1 MLEELRKRRN
11 EFSSICNVY
20 HLLNFMLSIAFPSSK
35 LTPKISEMLFGIENR
50 NIDTRENEILI
61 FLVVVVIFK
70 CRKSSSYLH
79 TFSTIYLYS
88 KLANALLFFRVKP
101 IYGLFYCVVVITLY
115 ILVDEPLPPDS
126 EKIRFFN
133 GEELKNTLQED
144 KSIVWIIEFFSTW
157 STECRYV
164 RPVFN
169 ALSEK
174 FTLPNL
180 RFGKL
185 DVGRF
190 PKEAEHFRINCSA
203 TSRQLP
209 TFSCFK
215 GGIQT
220 ERRPLIGTNGKAI
233 PFVFTEQNIVLAL
246 DLTSIYAECKKRLKN
261 S

>member
-1 MLEELRKRRN
+1 MLEELRKKGN
-11 EFSSICNVY
+11 ELSIICNIY
-20 HLLNFMLSIAFPSSK
+20 HFLNIFLSVSFPFAK
-35 LTPKISEMLFGIENR
+35 LTPKVSEMIFGMEKR

-61 FLVVVVIFK
+61 FLAVIVIWK

-79 TFSTIYLYS
+79 SLSTIYLYS

-101 IYGLFYCVVVITLY
+101 IFGVFYCFLVICLY
-115 ILVDEPLPPDS
+115 ILVDEPLPSDS
-126 EKIRFFN
+126 ENIKFFN

-157 STECRYV
+157 SPECRYV

-190 PKEAEHFRINCSA
+190 PKEAEYFRINCSA

-220 ERRPLIGTNGKAI
+220 ERRPLISTNGKAI
-233 PFVFTEQNIVLAL
+233 PFVFTEQNIILAL
-246 DLTSIYAECKKRLKN
+246 DLTRIYAEYKKKLKN
-261 S
+261 I